1 MVIVCFIISPAIFLM
16 LLRVQQESIFA
27 HRTYNTINKTVKP
40 LENKVQV
47 NTKLNFKTLKI
58 NYLVSQE

>member
-1 MVIVCFIISPAIFLM
+1 M
-16 LLRVQQESIFA
+16 LLKVSQESIFA
-27 HRTYNTINKTVKP
+27 HRTSNTINKTMKP

-58 NYLVSQE
+58 NYLVSPE